1 MSGPAEAVIGRERVR
16 EVAGVFHS
24 RQALN
29 DAAQAL
35 LLAGFDRAD
44 IDVMAGL
51 DAVGRRLGF
60 VYVASEELAD
70 IPQVP
75 RRPFVAPEDIISTKA
90 MTVGIFVF
98 VGAAASALAV
108 IAAGGSTALTVVAA
122 ALGGV
127 LTGGLAAW
135 LMGRA
140 FKRKQEESLAATMAD
155 RGIVL
160 WVRVRSITQE
170 DDARRILQENGG
182 RAIRIHEIDLSKST
196 DDIPLSSLRPDPWLG
211 SERLGDL

>member
-1 MSGPAEAVIGRERVR
+1 MSGPAEAVIDRQRVR
-16 EVAGVFHS
+16 EVAGIFHS
-24 RQALN
+24 HEALN
-29 DAAQAL
+29 DAVQAL

-44 IDVMAGL
+44 IDLMAGL
-51 DAVGRRLGF
+51 DAVRRRLGF
-60 VYVASEELAD
+60 VHVASEELAD
-70 IPQVP
+70 VPQVP
-75 RRPFVAPEDIISTKA
+75 RRPFVAPEDITLTKA

-108 IAAGGSTALTVVAA
+108 IAAGGSTALTVVTA

-127 LTGGLAAW
+127 LAGGLAAW

-155 RGIVL
+155 RGIAL

-182 RAIRIHEIDLSKST
+182 RAIRIHEIDLTKST

>member
-1 MSGPAEAVIGRERVR
+1 
-16 EVAGVFHS
+16 
-24 RQALN
+24 
-29 DAAQAL
+29 
-35 LLAGFDRAD
+35 
-44 IDVMAGL
+44 
-51 DAVGRRLGF
+51 
-60 VYVASEELAD
+60 
-70 IPQVP
+70 
-75 RRPFVAPEDIISTKA
+75 
-90 MTVGIFVF
+90 
-98 VGAAASALAV
+98 
-108 IAAGGSTALTVVAA
+108 
-122 ALGGV
+122 
-127 LTGGLAAW
+127 
-135 LMGRA
+135 MGRA